1 VVYVSVL
8 LLSVTIVRVVYVME
22 WVVIIVEK
30 NLKKQIRYDINPFC
44 IKEYFVE
51 LNGFLKRGGECY
63 KENIIS

>member
-1 VVYVSVL
+1 
-8 LLSVTIVRVVYVME
+8 VRVVYVME